1 MKQKLAE
8 IGQEQELEN
17 RVTKRRKNIRTSRQ
31 DTVEEELVDW
41 KIVQRN
47 LIRIS
52 VKRYKS

>member
-17 RVTKRRKNIRTSRQ
+17 RVIKRRKYIRISRQ

-47 LIRIS
+47 LIRI
-52 VKRYKS
+52 